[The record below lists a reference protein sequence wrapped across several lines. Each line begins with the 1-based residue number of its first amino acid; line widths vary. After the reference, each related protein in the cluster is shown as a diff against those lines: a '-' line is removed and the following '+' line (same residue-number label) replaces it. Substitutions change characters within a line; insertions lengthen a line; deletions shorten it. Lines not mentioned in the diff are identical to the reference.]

1 MENEREF
8 ISVIRTAESGT
19 ALSENERLQIVQL
32 LVKAG
37 YTCRVRRENPTGKTA
52 YSYRIEYWSD
62 KT

>member
-8 ISVIRTAESGT
+8 ISVIRTAERGT

-37 YTCRVRRENPTGKTA
+37 YTCRVRREKPTGTTA
-52 YSYRIEYWSD
+52 
-62 KT
+62 

>member
-19 ALSENERLQIVQL
+19 VLSENERLQIVQL

-37 YTCRVRRENPTGKTA
+37 YTCRVRREKLTDKTA